1 MKGNSIDMRYA
12 TINDL
17 MSSLGCAKWPERWA
31 EIYDNIMDQYDKY
44 GCEFADPVFYDRLG
58 DRYDCLKEYREYY
71 KEAAAEIAK
80 DEDLSRL
87 LLLLCTVA
95 KDRAHAVADFTAFTP
110 PVAPDGKRE
119 IKYDMLTA
127 LVMCA
132 TYDYTY
138 GVLTAHKVPQKH
150 LEYGM
155 NVFDAMIKTFK
166 ARNDGAPGAMSW
178 TWYQSTAVEAILYS
192 TGRLDIEIK
201 IKANSRVT
209 AFENNESGEIVT
221 LATRGKFHRDG
232 MILGSKFY
240 EDEAGAFEASIEE
253 TDDAWIGL
261 AYDKRGFV
269 DTKQKVV
276 LKKSEWKKILEPGD
290 PVVGLH
296 IPPGGGMTPE
306 KVDAAFAEAKEFLA
320 TCYPDF
326 EYKAFKC
333 ESWLMD
339 PQLATLLGEDSNIT
353 KFVNRF
359 IPACGK
365 SAGRGVF
372 NFVFLHPNPAEAVVE
387 ELPEDTTLQRKIKQH
402 YLNGGCI
409 YEMHGFIPK
418 DRI

>member
-1 MKGNSIDMRYA
+1 MRYA
-12 TINDL
+12 TISEF
-17 MSSLGCAKWPERWA
+17 MGALGCAKWPERWA
-31 EIYDNIMDQYDKY
+31 EIYDKIMDQYDKY

-58 DRYDCLKEYREYY
+58 DRYNCLKDYRDYY
-71 KEAAAEIAK
+71 KQAAEEIAK

-95 KDRAHAVADFTAFTP
+95 KDRSHAVTEFEQFTP

-119 IKYDMLTA
+119 IKYDMLTG
-127 LVMCA
+127 LVMCS

-138 GVLTAHKVPQKH
+138 GMLTAHNVPEKH
-150 LEYGM
+150 INYIM
-155 NVFDAMIKTFK
+155 NIYASMISTFK
-166 ARNDGAPGAMSW
+166 ARNGGAPGAMSW
-178 TWYQSTAVEAILYS
+178 TWYQRTAVEAILYR
-192 TGRLDIEIK
+192 TGRLEIEIK
-201 IKANSRVT
+201 LKANSRVT
-209 AFENNESGEIVT
+209 AFENIETKEIVT
-221 LATRGKFHRDG
+221 LATAGKFHRDG

-240 EDEAGAFEASIEE
+240 EDEEGSFEASVEE
-253 TDDAWIGL
+253 TDEAWIGF
-261 AYDKRGFV
+261 AYDERGFA
-269 DTKQKVV
+269 DTKAKRV
-276 LKKSEWKKILEPGD
+276 LSKNEWKKILEPGD

-326 EYKAFKC
+326 NYKAFKC

-339 PQLATLLGEDSNIT
+339 PQLAKILGEDSNIT

-359 IPACGK
+359 IPACGR

-372 NFVFLHPNPAEAVVE
+372 SFVFLQPKPAETVIE
-387 ELPEDTTLQRKIKQH
+387 NLPEDTSLQRKLKEH